1 MVHDGGNRRTF
12 ADRPAEL
19 LAALIPGYACP
30 ADPVAAARDWIRHA
44 VRTQVAVQAAINVE
58 AGEAGC
64 TPQRLE
70 VLGGDRTR
78 QPELT
83 EWSAPVPLVLVD
95 CFYAPVTGTPVPE
108 PVPPAEIRWLRTRSE
123 WEYLRSLAG
132 LGVIVL
138 AERSG
143 RRP

>member
-1 MVHDGGNRRTF
+1 M
-12 ADRPAEL
+12 
-19 LAALIPGYACP
+19 
-30 ADPVAAARDWIRHA
+30 
-44 VRTQVAVQAAINVE
+44 
-58 AGEAGC
+58 
-64 TPQRLE
+64 
-70 VLGGDRTR
+70 LGGDRTR

-143 RRP
+143 MRP